1 MIREPCST
9 IIDTNNIE
17 GKTTLPE
24 HTCLIFLSIQ
34 TCIITQVPQ
43 HIYRP
48 PLFTYHQTLFPAPA
62 HTNLPLFFPTTFSGI
77 LDRCAHFC
85 GALRGIRYHRSTVQ
99 ALLKYLPCYMQHNY
113 IPFHD
118 ISHLYILSTA
128 CYLCKRLV
136 LCSTTVQFHQR
147 QLTGSGLRRYHS
159 HLQAPSMCSDCGQR
173 PLDSVPSKPRQD
185 RRMFETMLWRRRMQ
199 Y

>member
-1 MIREPCST
+1 LIREPCWT

-17 GKTTLPE
+17 GKTASPE

-85 GALRGIRYHRSTVQ
+85 GALRGICYHRSTVQ
-99 ALLKYLPCYMQHNY
+99 ALLKYLPCTCS
-113 IPFHD
+113 IT
-118 ISHLYILSTA
+118 ISHFMIFPTCIY
-128 CYLCKRLV
+128 YRRLAICASV
-136 LCSTTVQFHQR
+136 WCCV
-147 QLTGSGLRRYHS
+147 
-159 HLQAPSMCSDCGQR
+159 APRFSFTKDN
-173 PLDSVPSKPRQD
+173 
-185 RRMFETMLWRRRMQ
+185 
-199 Y
+199 